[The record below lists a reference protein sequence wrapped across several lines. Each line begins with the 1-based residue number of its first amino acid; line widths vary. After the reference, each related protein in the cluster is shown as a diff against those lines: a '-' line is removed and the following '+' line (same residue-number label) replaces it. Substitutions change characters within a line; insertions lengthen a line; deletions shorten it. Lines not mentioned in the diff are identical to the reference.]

1 MRVSESTKAACKA
14 GPFTTGCVELSA
26 IKARYAELPG
36 AIAAGCERMVHP
48 SVLGQSD
55 RRRHSRFIGAM
66 LAAPFFS
73 AGAAV
78 TLVTSGMGAAVT
90 VAAIFAAFGL
100 CWFAALLVAASG
112 KMTLAGQL
120 ALVVGS
126 VALGALIAAAGGVAS
141 PVALLA
147 VALPF
152 EAWWIGQSRRAVIW
166 GATSAFVAVL
176 LQPLAGSV
184 LPLDQTE
191 IAAWHWLVP
200 LAWALTLIP
209 RIAPLRGA
217 ANAQLDPAGSHRLED
232 LIDAVV
238 LRIAAHGEV
247 LDVSA
252 KARTMLRLPPELLF
266 GTGLF
271 DRIHLSD
278 RVPYLS
284 ALADMRDGA
293 LSRRLDLRVRLPQS
307 SGVTADNYRPFS
319 LEMMRAP
326 GQETVF
332 TLLLRENDE
341 LAGLRQELA
350 AANEAAASAEVA
362 KGRFLAVVS
371 HELRTPLNAII
382 GFSDMLLHEMFGSFK
397 DPRQKEYVG
406 LVRDSGQHLL
416 AVVTSILDVSRI
428 ESGAYATEPE
438 PFRFREAVEMC
449 QSMMRLQ
456 AEAKAIDLQAQIA
469 PDAGEINADRR
480 AVQQILI
487 NLVSNAIKFT
497 PEGGNVV
504 IGAKRIGSRLH
515 FWVRDTGIGIAEE
528 DFVNLGKPFMQI
540 QNDYTR
546 RFEGTGLGLSLV
558 KGLVALHEGTM
569 SIESMP
575 GEGTTVT
582 ISLPV
587 SGPTSRSAEKTG
599 VVPMSAVK
607 AKADGGK
614 GESNGSLRKTA

>member
-1 MRVSESTKAACKA
+1 
-14 GPFTTGCVELSA
+14 
-26 IKARYAELPG
+26 
-36 AIAAGCERMVHP
+36 MVHP
-48 SVLGQSD
+48 SILGQND
-55 RRRHSRFIGAM
+55 RRCQRRFIGVM
-66 LAAPFFS
+66 LAAPFFA

-78 TLVTSGMGAAVT
+78 TLVTSGMGVAVT
-90 VAAIFAAFGL
+90 MAAIFATFGL

-112 KMTLAGQL
+112 KMAFAGQVALVMGSLALAGI
-120 ALVVGS
+120 
-126 VALGALIAAAGGVAS
+126 IAAAGGMAS
-141 PVALLA
+141 PVAMLV

-152 EAWWIGQSRRAVIW
+152 EAWWIGASRRAAFW
-166 GATSAFVAVL
+166 GALSACVAIL
-176 LQPLAGSV
+176 LQAFAGSV
-184 LPLDQTE
+184 FPFGPAE
-191 IAAWHWLVP
+191 IAAWHWLLP

-209 RIAPLRGA
+209 RVA
-217 ANAQLDPAGSHRLED
+217 ALGSPAGAQLDPATDDRLENI
-232 LIDAVV
+232 IDAVV
-238 LRIAAHGEV
+238 LRAGRHGEV
-247 LDVSA
+247 LDASA
-252 KARTMLRLPPELLF
+252 KARTILKLQPELLF

-278 RVPYLS
+278 RVAYLS

-293 LSRRLDLRVRLPQS
+293 PARRLDLRVRLPQN
-307 SGVTADNYRPFS
+307 GNGPTADNYRPFS
-319 LEMMRAP
+319 LELAR
-326 GQETVF
+326 GEEQQDVLTFV
-332 TLLLRENDE
+332 LRDNYE
-341 LAGLRQELA
+341 LAGLREELA
-350 AANEAAASAEVA
+350 AAKEAAASAEVA

-382 GFSDMLLHEMFGSFK
+382 GFSDMLLHEMFGTFK

-406 LVRDSGQHLL
+406 LVKESGQHLL

-428 ESGAYATEPE
+428 EAGAYATEPE
-438 PFRFREAVEMC
+438 PFRFVEAVEMC

-456 AEAKAIDLQAQIA
+456 ADAKSIDLQAQIA

-497 PEGGNVV
+497 PDGGDVV
-504 IGAKRIGSRLH
+504 VGAKRIGSRLH

-528 DFVNLGKPFMQI
+528 DFANLGKPFMQI

-587 SGPTSRSAEKTG
+587 NGPKGRSNDKPG
-599 VVPMSAVK
+599 VLPMPA
-607 AKADGGK
+607 AKAETK
-614 GESNGSLRKTA
+614 GDRHGSLRKTA

>member
-1 MRVSESTKAACKA
+1 M
-14 GPFTTGCVELSA
+14 
-26 IKARYAELPG
+26 
-36 AIAAGCERMVHP
+36 AAGCERMVHP
-48 SVLGQSD
+48 SILGQND
-55 RRRHSRFIGAM
+55 RRCQRRFIGVM
-66 LAAPFFS
+66 LAAPFFA

-90 VAAIFAAFGL
+90 MAAIFATFGL

-112 KMTLAGQL
+112 KMAFAGQVALVMGSLALAG
-120 ALVVGS
+120 V
-126 VALGALIAAAGGVAS
+126 IAAADGLAS
-141 PVALLA
+141 PVAMLV

-152 EAWWIGQSRRAVIW
+152 EAWWIGASRRAALW
-166 GATSAFVAVL
+166 GAIAAFVAIL
-176 LQPLAGSV
+176 LQAFAGSV
-184 LPLDQTE
+184 FPFSPAE
-191 IAAWHWLVP
+191 ITAWHWLLP
-200 LAWALTLIP
+200 LGWALTVVP
-209 RIAPLRGA
+209 RVARLGNPAG
-217 ANAQLDPAGSHRLED
+217 AQLDPATDDRLENI
-232 LIDAVV
+232 IDAVV
-238 LRIAAHGEV
+238 LRAGRHGEV
-247 LDVSA
+247 LDASA
-252 KARTMLRLPPELLF
+252 KARTILKLQPELLS
-266 GTGLF
+266 GSGLF

-278 RVPYLS
+278 RVAYLS

-293 LSRRLDLRVRLPQS
+293 SARRLDLRVRLPQN
-307 SGVTADNYRPFS
+307 GNGPTADNYRPFS
-319 LEMMRAP
+319 LELMRAE
-326 GQETVF
+326 QEDVF
-332 TLLLRENDE
+332 ALVLRENDE
-341 LAGLRQELA
+341 LAGLREELA
-350 AANEAAASAEVA
+350 AAKEAAASAEVA

-382 GFSDMLLHEMFGSFK
+382 GFSDMLLHEMFGTFK

-406 LVRDSGQHLL
+406 LVKESGQHLL

-428 ESGAYATEPE
+428 EAGAYATEPE
-438 PFRFREAVEMC
+438 PFRFVEAVEMC

-456 AEAKAIDLQAQIA
+456 AEAKNIDLQAQIA

-497 PEGGNVV
+497 PDGGDVV
-504 IGAKRIGSRLH
+504 VGAKRIGSRLH
-515 FWVRDTGIGIAEE
+515 FWGRDTGIGIAEE
-528 DFVNLGKPFMQI
+528 DFANLGKPFMQI

-587 SGPTSRSAEKTG
+587 NGPKGRSTDKPG
-599 VVPMSAVK
+599 VLPMPA
-607 AKADGGK
+607 AKAETK
-614 GESNGSLRKTA
+614 GDRHGSLRKTA

>member
-1 MRVSESTKAACKA
+1 
-14 GPFTTGCVELSA
+14 
-26 IKARYAELPG
+26 
-36 AIAAGCERMVHP
+36 MVHP
-48 SVLGQSD
+48 SILGKND
-55 RRRHSRFIGAM
+55 RRCQGRFIGVM
-66 LAAPFFS
+66 LAAPFFA

-78 TLVTSGMGAAVT
+78 TLVTSGMGVAVT
-90 VAAIFAAFGL
+90 MAAIFATFGL

-112 KMTLAGQL
+112 KMAFAGQVALVMGSLALAG
-120 ALVVGS
+120 V
-126 VALGALIAAAGGVAS
+126 IAAAGGMAS
-141 PVALLA
+141 PIAMLV

-152 EAWWIGQSRRAVIW
+152 EAWWIGASRRAALW
-166 GATSAFVAVL
+166 GAASAFVAIL
-176 LQPLAGSV
+176 LQAFVGSV
-184 LPLDQTE
+184 FPFGPAE
-191 IAAWHWLVP
+191 IAAWHWLLP
-200 LAWALTLIP
+200 LAWALTLVP
-209 RIAPLRGA
+209 RVA
-217 ANAQLDPAGSHRLED
+217 ALGSPAGAQLDPATDDRLENI
-232 LIDAVV
+232 IDAVV
-238 LRIAAHGEV
+238 LRAGRHGEV
-247 LDVSA
+247 LDASA
-252 KARTMLRLPPELLF
+252 KARTILKLQPELLF

-278 RVPYLS
+278 RVAYLS

-293 LSRRLDLRVRLPQS
+293 SARRLDLRVRLPQNGHS
-307 SGVTADNYRPFS
+307 PTADNYRPFS
-319 LEMMRAP
+319 LELMRA
-326 GQETVF
+326 EHEDVF
-332 TLLLRENDE
+332 TLVLRENDE
-341 LAGLRQELA
+341 LAGLREELA
-350 AANEAAASAEVA
+350 GAKEAAASAEVA

-382 GFSDMLLHEMFGSFK
+382 GFSDMLLHEMFGTFK

-406 LVRDSGQHLL
+406 LVKESGQHLL

-428 ESGAYATEPE
+428 EAGSYATEPE
-438 PFRFREAVEMC
+438 PFRFVEAVEMC

-456 AEAKAIDLQAQIA
+456 AEAKNIDLQAQIA

-497 PEGGNVV
+497 PDGGDVV
-504 IGAKRIGSRLH
+504 VGAKRIGSRLH

-528 DFVNLGKPFMQI
+528 DFANLGKPFMQI

-587 SGPTSRSAEKTG
+587 NGPKGRTTDKPG
-599 VVPMSAVK
+599 VLPMPA
-607 AKADGGK
+607 AKAETK
-614 GESNGSLRKTA
+614 GDRHGSLRKTA

>member
-1 MRVSESTKAACKA
+1 
-14 GPFTTGCVELSA
+14 
-26 IKARYAELPG
+26 
-36 AIAAGCERMVHP
+36 MVHP
-48 SVLGQSD
+48 SILGQND
-55 RRRHSRFIGAM
+55 RRCQRRFIGVM
-66 LAAPFFS
+66 LAAPFFA

-78 TLVTSGMGAAVT
+78 TLVTSGMGVAVT
-90 VAAIFAAFGL
+90 MAAIFATFGL

-112 KMTLAGQL
+112 KMAFAGQVALVMGSLALAG
-120 ALVVGS
+120 V
-126 VALGALIAAAGGVAS
+126 IAAAGGMAS
-141 PVALLA
+141 PVAMLV

-152 EAWWIGQSRRAVIW
+152 EAWWIGASRRAALW
-166 GATSAFVAVL
+166 GAVSACVAVL
-176 LQPLAGSV
+176 LQAFAGSV
-184 LPLDQTE
+184 FSFGPAE
-191 IAAWHWLVP
+191 IAAWHWLLP
-200 LAWALTLIP
+200 LAWALTLVP
-209 RIAPLRGA
+209 RLA
-217 ANAQLDPAGSHRLED
+217 ALGSPAGAQLDPATDDRLENI
-232 LIDAVV
+232 IDAVV
-238 LRIAAHGEV
+238 LRAGRHGEV
-247 LDVSA
+247 LDASA
-252 KARTMLRLPPELLF
+252 KARTILKLQPELLF

-278 RVPYLS
+278 RVAYLS

-293 LSRRLDLRVRLPQS
+293 PARRLDLRVRLPQN
-307 SGVTADNYRPFS
+307 GNGPTADNYRPFS
-319 LEMMRAP
+319 LELAR
-326 GQETVF
+326 GEEQQDVLTFV
-332 TLLLRENDE
+332 LRENDE
-341 LAGLRQELA
+341 LAGLREELA
-350 AANEAAASAEVA
+350 AAKEAAASAEVA

-382 GFSDMLLHEMFGSFK
+382 GFSDMLLHEMFGTFK

-406 LVRDSGQHLL
+406 LVKESGQHLL

-428 ESGAYATEPE
+428 EAGAYATEPE
-438 PFRFREAVEMC
+438 PFRFVEAVEMC

-456 AEAKAIDLQAQIA
+456 ADAKNIDLQAQIA

-497 PEGGNVV
+497 PDGGDVV
-504 IGAKRIGSRLH
+504 VGAKRIGSRLH

-528 DFVNLGKPFMQI
+528 DFANLGKPFMQI

-587 SGPTSRSAEKTG
+587 NGPNGHSNDKPG
-599 VVPMSAVK
+599 VLPMPA
-607 AKADGGK
+607 AKAETK
-614 GESNGSLRKTA
+614 GDRHGSLRKTA

>member
-1 MRVSESTKAACKA
+1 
-14 GPFTTGCVELSA
+14 
-26 IKARYAELPG
+26 
-36 AIAAGCERMVHP
+36 
-48 SVLGQSD
+48 
-55 RRRHSRFIGAM
+55 
-66 LAAPFFS
+66 
-73 AGAAV
+73 
-78 TLVTSGMGAAVT
+78 
-90 VAAIFAAFGL
+90 
-100 CWFAALLVAASG
+100 
-112 KMTLAGQL
+112 
-120 ALVVGS
+120 
-126 VALGALIAAAGGVAS
+126 
-141 PVALLA
+141 
-147 VALPF
+147 LPF
-152 EAWWIGQSRRAVIW
+152 GPA
-166 GATSAFVAVL
+166 
-176 LQPLAGSV
+176 
-184 LPLDQTE
+184 E

-200 LAWALTLIP
+200 IAWALTLVP
-209 RIAPLRGA
+209 RVASLVSPAGT
-217 ANAQLDPAGSHRLED
+217 QLDRAGDHRLED
-232 LIDAVV
+232 IIDAVI
-238 LRIAAHGEV
+238 LRIARHGEV
-247 LDVSA
+247 LDASA
-252 KARTMLRLPPELLF
+252 KARTLLKLPPELLF

-278 RVPYLS
+278 RVAYLS

-293 LSRRLDLRVRLPQS
+293 LSRRLDLRVRLPQD
-307 SGVTADNYRPFS
+307 GGGATADNYRPFS
-319 LEMMRAP
+319 LELIRAW
-326 GQETVF
+326 QQDEVF
-332 TLLLRENDE
+332 TLVLRENDE
-341 LAGLRQELA
+341 TAGLREDFA
-350 AANEAAASAEVA
+350 AAREAATSAEVA

-382 GFSDMLLHEMFGSFK
+382 GFSDMLLHEMFGTFK

-449 QSMMRLQ
+449 QSMMRLH
-456 AEAKAIDLQAQIA
+456 AEAKNIDLQAQIA

-497 PEGGNVV
+497 PDGGDVV

-528 DFVNLGKPFMQI
+528 DFANLGKPFMQI

-569 SIESMP
+569 SVESMP

-582 ISLPV
+582 ISFPV
-587 SGPTSRSAEKTG
+587 NGPTGRAADKTG
-599 VVPMSAVK
+599 VLPMPATK
-607 AKADGGK
+607 AKGDMARGD
-614 GESNGSLRKTA
+614 SNGSLRKTA

>member
-1 MRVSESTKAACKA
+1 
-14 GPFTTGCVELSA
+14 LSL
-26 IKARYAELPG
+26 IKARYLELPG
-36 AIAAGCERMVHP
+36 ALAAGCERMVHP
-48 SVLGQSD
+48 AIVGRDD
-55 RRRHSRFIGAM
+55 RLRQRRFIGIM
-66 LAAPFFS
+66 LAAPFFA

-90 VAAIFAAFGL
+90 VATIFAAFGL

-112 KMTLAGQL
+112 KMALAAQVALAAGGLALAG
-120 ALVVGS
+120 A
-126 VALGALIAAAGGVAS
+126 IAAAGGLAS

-147 VALPF
+147 LALPF
-152 EAWWIGQSRRAVIW
+152 EAWWITGSKRAALW
-166 GATSAFVAVL
+166 GGISALAAVL
-176 LQPLAGSV
+176 LQPFVGTV
-184 LPLDQTE
+184 VPLGAVQV
-191 IAAWHWLVP
+191 AVWHWLLP
-200 LAWALTLIP
+200 LAWGLTLIP
-209 RIAPLRGA
+209 RLA
-217 ANAQLDPAGSHRLED
+217 ALGDAARAQPALLPNDRLED
-232 LIDAVV
+232 MIDAVV
-238 LRIAAHGEV
+238 LHVARHGEV
-247 LDVSA
+247 LDASA
-252 KARTMLRLPPELLF
+252 KARTILKLPPELLF
-266 GTGLF
+266 GAGLF

-278 RVPYLS
+278 RVAYLS
-284 ALADMRDGA
+284 ALADLRDGA
-293 LSRRLDLRVRLPQS
+293 LARRLDLRVRLPQD
-307 SGVTADNYRPFS
+307 GNAPMADNYRPFQ
-319 LEMMRAP
+319 LELVRAEEH
-326 GQETVF
+326 QETF

-341 LAGLRQELA
+341 IAELRDELA

-382 GFSDMLLHEMFGSFK
+382 GFSDMLLHEMFGGFK

-428 ESGAYATEPE
+428 EAGAYATEPE
-438 PFRFREAVEMC
+438 PFRFIEAVEMC
-449 QSMMRLQ
+449 QSMMQLQ
-456 AEAKAIDLQAQIA
+456 ANAKNIDLQAQIA

-497 PEGGNVV
+497 PDGGDVV
-504 IGAKRIGSRLH
+504 VGAKRIGSRLH

-528 DFVNLGKPFMQI
+528 DFANLGKPFMQI

-558 KGLVALHEGTM
+558 KGLVALHDGTM

-587 SGPTSRSAEKTG
+587 NGPKKRTTDRNG
-599 VVPMSAVK
+599 VLPMPATRTK
-607 AKADGGK
+607 GDAKGDR
-614 GESNGSLRKTA
+614 NGSLRKTA

>member
-1 MRVSESTKAACKA
+1 
-14 GPFTTGCVELSA
+14 
-26 IKARYAELPG
+26 
-36 AIAAGCERMVHP
+36 MVHP
-48 SVLGQSD
+48 AIIGQGD
-55 RRRHSRFIGAM
+55 RLRQRRFIGIM
-66 LAAPFFS
+66 LAAPFFA

-90 VAAIFAAFGL
+90 VATIFAAFGL

-112 KMTLAGQL
+112 KMTLAAQVALAAGGL
-120 ALVVGS
+120 AL
-126 VALGALIAAAGGVAS
+126 AGAVAAAGGLAS

-147 VALPF
+147 LALPF
-152 EAWWIGQSRRAVIW
+152 EAWWIGGSKRAALW
-166 GATSAFVAVL
+166 GGLSALAAML
-176 LQPLAGSV
+176 LQPFVASV
-184 LPLDQTE
+184 VPLGGAQV
-191 IAAWHWLVP
+191 AAWHWLLP
-200 LAWALTLIP
+200 LAWGLTLVP
-209 RIAPLRGA
+209 RLA
-217 ANAQLDPAGSHRLED
+217 ALGDAARAQPALLPNDRLED
-232 LIDAVV
+232 MIDAVV
-238 LRIAAHGEV
+238 LHVARHGEV
-247 LDVSA
+247 LDASA
-252 KARTMLRLPPELLF
+252 KARTILKLPPELLF
-266 GTGLF
+266 GAGLF

-278 RVPYLS
+278 RVAYLS

-293 LSRRLDLRVRLPQS
+293 LARRLDLRVRLPQDGS
-307 SGVTADNYRPFS
+307 ASTADNYRPFQ
-319 LEMMRAP
+319 LELMRAEEQ
-326 GQETVF
+326 QETF

-341 LAGLRQELA
+341 TAELRDELA

-382 GFSDMLLHEMFGSFK
+382 GFSDMLLHEMFGGFK
-397 DPRQKEYVG
+397 DPRQKEYVS
-406 LVRDSGQHLL
+406 LVKESGQHLL

-428 ESGAYATEPE
+428 EAGAYATEPE
-438 PFRFREAVEMC
+438 PFRFIEAVEMC
-449 QSMMRLQ
+449 QSMMQLQ
-456 AEAKAIDLQAQIA
+456 ANAKNIGLQAQIA

-487 NLVSNAIKFT
+487 NLVSNAVKFT
-497 PEGGNVV
+497 PDGGNVV
-504 IGAKRIGSRLH
+504 VGAKRIGSRLH

-558 KGLVALHEGTM
+558 KGLVALHDGTM

-587 SGPTSRSAEKTG
+587 NGPKRSATDRNG
-599 VVPMSAVK
+599 VLPMPATRTK
-607 AKADGGK
+607 GDAKGDR
-614 GESNGSLRKTA
+614 NGSLRKTA

>member
-1 MRVSESTKAACKA
+1 
-14 GPFTTGCVELSA
+14 
-26 IKARYAELPG
+26 
-36 AIAAGCERMVHP
+36 MVHP
-48 SVLGQSD
+48 AIIGQGD
-55 RRRHSRFIGAM
+55 RLRQRRFIGIM
-66 LAAPFFS
+66 LAAPFFA

-90 VAAIFAAFGL
+90 VATIFAAFGL

-112 KMTLAGQL
+112 KMTLAAQVALAAGGL
-120 ALVVGS
+120 AL
-126 VALGALIAAAGGVAS
+126 AGAVAAAGGLAS

-147 VALPF
+147 LALPF
-152 EAWWIGQSRRAVIW
+152 EAWWIGGSKRAALW
-166 GATSAFVAVL
+166 GGLSTLAAML
-176 LQPLAGSV
+176 LQPFVGSV
-184 LPLDQTE
+184 VPLGGAQV
-191 IAAWHWLVP
+191 AAWHWLLP
-200 LAWALTLIP
+200 LAWGLTLVP
-209 RIAPLRGA
+209 RLA
-217 ANAQLDPAGSHRLED
+217 ALGDAARAQPALLPNDRLED
-232 LIDAVV
+232 MIDAVV
-238 LRIAAHGEV
+238 LHVARHGEV
-247 LDVSA
+247 LDASA
-252 KARTMLRLPPELLF
+252 KARTILKLPPELLF
-266 GTGLF
+266 GAGLF

-278 RVPYLS
+278 RVAYLS

-293 LSRRLDLRVRLPQS
+293 LARRLDLRVRLPQDGS
-307 SGVTADNYRPFS
+307 ASTADNYRPFQ
-319 LEMMRAP
+319 LELMRAEEQ
-326 GQETVF
+326 QETF

-341 LAGLRQELA
+341 TAELRDELA

-382 GFSDMLLHEMFGSFK
+382 GFSDMLLHEMFGGFK
-397 DPRQKEYVG
+397 DPRQKEYVS
-406 LVRDSGQHLL
+406 LVKESGQHLL

-428 ESGAYATEPE
+428 EAGAYATEPE
-438 PFRFREAVEMC
+438 PFRFIEAVEMC
-449 QSMMRLQ
+449 QSMMQLQ
-456 AEAKAIDLQAQIA
+456 ANAKNIGLQAQIA

-487 NLVSNAIKFT
+487 NLVSNAVKFT
-497 PEGGNVV
+497 PDGGNVV
-504 IGAKRIGSRLH
+504 VGGKRIGSRLH

-558 KGLVALHEGTM
+558 KGLVALHDGTM

-587 SGPTSRSAEKTG
+587 NGPKRSATDRNG
-599 VVPMSAVK
+599 VLPMPATRTK
-607 AKADGGK
+607 GDAKGDR
-614 GESNGSLRKTA
+614 NGSLRKTA

>member
-1 MRVSESTKAACKA
+1 MPIE
-14 GPFTTGCVELSA
+14 
-26 IKARYAELPG
+26 ARYAELPG
-36 AIAAGCERMVHP
+36 AMAAGCERMVHP
-48 SVLGQSD
+48 SVHERSD
-55 RRRHSRFIGAM
+55 RERQRRFIGVM
-66 LAAPFFS
+66 LAAPFFA

-90 VAAIFAAFGL
+90 MAAIFAAFGL
-100 CWFAALLVAASG
+100 CWFVALLVAATG
-112 KMTLAGQL
+112 KMAVAGPIALTMAAL
-120 ALVVGS
+120 ALG
-126 VALGALIAAAGGVAS
+126 GLIGAAGGLSS
-141 PVALLA
+141 PVAMLA
-147 VALPF
+147 LALPF
-152 EAWWIGQSRRAVIW
+152 EAWWIGASRRAALW
-166 GATSAFVAVL
+166 GAASAIIAIA
-176 LQPLAGSV
+176 LQPLSAAF
-184 LPLDQTE
+184 LPFADAH

-209 RIAPLRGA
+209 RISAFRGTVGA
-217 ANAQLDPAGSHRLED
+217 ADTVDAGERLED
-232 LIDAVV
+232 IIDAVI
-238 LRIAAHGEV
+238 LRVARHGEV
-247 LDVSA
+247 MDASA
-252 KARTMLRLPPELLF
+252 KARTLLKLPPELLS

-271 DRIHLSD
+271 DRVHLSD
-278 RVPYLS
+278 RVSYLS

-293 LSRRLDLRVRLPQS
+293 LSRHLELRIRLPQS
-307 SGVTADNYRPFS
+307 GAQNGHGLVADNYQPFA
-319 LEMMRAP
+319 LELMR
-326 GQETVF
+326 GEDQSDVF
-332 TLLLRENDE
+332 TLVLRQNDETARLREE
-341 LAGLRQELA
+341 LAQANETA
-350 AANEAAASAEVA
+350 AAAEVA

-382 GFSDMLLHEMFGSFK
+382 GFSDMLLHEMFGAFK

-438 PFRFREAVEMC
+438 PFRFIEAVDMC

-456 AEAKAIDLQAQIA
+456 AQAKDIDLQTQIA
-469 PDAGEINADRR
+469 PDAGDINADRR
-480 AVQQILI
+480 AVQQMLI

-497 PEGGNVV
+497 PDGGDVV
-504 IGAKRIGSRLH
+504 VGAKRIGSRLH

-528 DFVNLGKPFMQI
+528 DFANLGKPFMQI

-587 SGPTSRSAEKTG
+587 SGPKGRPANPTG
-599 VVPMSAVK
+599 VLTMPVTR
-607 AKADGGK
+607 AKGDR
-614 GESNGSLRKTA
+614 NGSLRKTA

>member
-1 MRVSESTKAACKA
+1 M
-14 GPFTTGCVELSA
+14 
-26 IKARYAELPG
+26 
-36 AIAAGCERMVHP
+36 AAGCERMVHP
-48 SVLGQSD
+48 SILGQND
-55 RRRHSRFIGAM
+55 RRCQRRFIGVM
-66 LAAPFFS
+66 LAAPFFA

-78 TLVTSGMGAAVT
+78 TLVTSGMGVAVT
-90 VAAIFAAFGL
+90 MAAIFATFGL

-112 KMTLAGQL
+112 KMAFAGQVALVMGSLALAGI
-120 ALVVGS
+120 
-126 VALGALIAAAGGVAS
+126 IAAAGGMAS
-141 PVALLA
+141 PVAMLV

-152 EAWWIGQSRRAVIW
+152 EAWWIGASRRAAFW
-166 GATSAFVAVL
+166 GALSACVAIL
-176 LQPLAGSV
+176 LEAFAGSV
-184 LPLDQTE
+184 FPFGLAE
-191 IAAWHWLVP
+191 IAAWHWLLP

-209 RIAPLRGA
+209 RVA
-217 ANAQLDPAGSHRLED
+217 ALGSPAGAQLDPATDDRLENI
-232 LIDAVV
+232 IDAVV
-238 LRIAAHGEV
+238 LRAGRHGEV
-247 LDVSA
+247 LDASA
-252 KARTMLRLPPELLF
+252 KARTILKLQPELLF

-278 RVPYLS
+278 RVAYLS

-293 LSRRLDLRVRLPQS
+293 PARRLDLRVRLPQN
-307 SGVTADNYRPFS
+307 GNGPTADNYRPFS
-319 LEMMRAP
+319 LELAR
-326 GQETVF
+326 GEEQQDVLTFV
-332 TLLLRENDE
+332 LRDNYE
-341 LAGLRQELA
+341 LAGLREELA
-350 AANEAAASAEVA
+350 AAKEAAASAEVA

-382 GFSDMLLHEMFGSFK
+382 GFSDMLLHEMFGTFK

-406 LVRDSGQHLL
+406 LVKESGQHLL

-428 ESGAYATEPE
+428 EAGAYATEPE
-438 PFRFREAVEMC
+438 PFRFVEAVEMC

-456 AEAKAIDLQAQIA
+456 AEAKNIDLQAQIA

-497 PEGGNVV
+497 PDGGDVV
-504 IGAKRIGSRLH
+504 VGAKRIGSRLH

-528 DFVNLGKPFMQI
+528 DFANLGKPFMQI

-587 SGPTSRSAEKTG
+587 NGPNGRSNDKPG
-599 VVPMSAVK
+599 VLPMPA
-607 AKADGGK
+607 AKAETK
-614 GESNGSLRKTA
+614 GDRHGSLRKTA

>member
-1 MRVSESTKAACKA
+1 
-14 GPFTTGCVELSA
+14 
-26 IKARYAELPG
+26 
-36 AIAAGCERMVHP
+36 MVHP
-48 SVLGQSD
+48 SVLGQDD
-55 RRRHSRFIGAM
+55 RRRESRFIGVM

-166 GATSAFVAVL
+166 GAISALVAVL

-184 LPLDQTE
+184 LPLGQTE

-209 RIAPLRGA
+209 RVASLRA
-217 ANAQLDPAGSHRLED
+217 TASAQLDPARSDRLED

-247 LDVSA
+247 LDASA

-284 ALADMRDGA
+284 ALADMREGA

-307 SGVTADNYRPFS
+307 SGVTADNYQPFS
-319 LEMMRAP
+319 LEMMCAP

-528 DFVNLGKPFMQI
+528 DFANLGKPFMQI

-587 SGPTSRSAEKTG
+587 SGPTRRSAEKTG

>member
-1 MRVSESTKAACKA
+1 M
-14 GPFTTGCVELSA
+14 
-26 IKARYAELPG
+26 
-36 AIAAGCERMVHP
+36 AAGCERMVHP
-48 SVLGQSD
+48 SILGQND
-55 RRRHSRFIGAM
+55 RRCQRRFIGVM
-66 LAAPFFS
+66 LAAPFFA

-78 TLVTSGMGAAVT
+78 TLVTSGMGVAVT
-90 VAAIFAAFGL
+90 MAAIFATFGL

-112 KMTLAGQL
+112 KMAFAGQVALVMGSLALAGI
-120 ALVVGS
+120 
-126 VALGALIAAAGGVAS
+126 IAAAGGMAS
-141 PVALLA
+141 PVAMLV

-152 EAWWIGQSRRAVIW
+152 EAWWIGASRRAALW
-166 GATSAFVAVL
+166 GALSACVAIL
-176 LQPLAGSV
+176 LQAFAGSV
-184 LPLDQTE
+184 FPFGPAE
-191 IAAWHWLVP
+191 IAAWHWLLP

-209 RIAPLRGA
+209 RVA
-217 ANAQLDPAGSHRLED
+217 ALGSPAGAQLDPATDDRLENI
-232 LIDAVV
+232 IDAVV
-238 LRIAAHGEV
+238 LRAGRHGEV
-247 LDVSA
+247 LDASA
-252 KARTMLRLPPELLF
+252 KARTILKLQPELLF

-278 RVPYLS
+278 RVAYLS

-293 LSRRLDLRVRLPQS
+293 PARRLDLRVRLPQN
-307 SGVTADNYRPFS
+307 GNGPTADNYRPFS
-319 LEMMRAP
+319 LELAR
-326 GQETVF
+326 GEEQQDVLTFV
-332 TLLLRENDE
+332 LRDNYER
-341 LAGLRQELA
+341 AGLREELA
-350 AANEAAASAEVA
+350 AAKEAAASAEVA

-382 GFSDMLLHEMFGSFK
+382 GFSDMLLHEMFGTFK

-406 LVRDSGQHLL
+406 LVKESGQHLL

-428 ESGAYATEPE
+428 EAGAYATEPE
-438 PFRFREAVEMC
+438 PFRFVEAVEMC

-456 AEAKAIDLQAQIA
+456 AEAKNIDLQAQIA

-497 PEGGNVV
+497 PDGGDVV
-504 IGAKRIGSRLH
+504 VGAKRIGSRLH

-528 DFVNLGKPFMQI
+528 DFANLGKPFMQI

-587 SGPTSRSAEKTG
+587 NGPNGRSNDKPG
-599 VVPMSAVK
+599 VLPMPA
-607 AKADGGK
+607 AKAETK
-614 GESNGSLRKTA
+614 GDRHGSLRKTA

>member
-1 MRVSESTKAACKA
+1 
-14 GPFTTGCVELSA
+14 
-26 IKARYAELPG
+26 
-36 AIAAGCERMVHP
+36 MVHP
-48 SVLGQSD
+48 SILGQND
-55 RRRHSRFIGAM
+55 RRCQRRFIGVM
-66 LAAPFFS
+66 LAAPFFA

-78 TLVTSGMGAAVT
+78 TLVTSGMGVAVT
-90 VAAIFAAFGL
+90 MAAIFATFGL

-112 KMTLAGQL
+112 KMAFAGQVALVMGSLALAG
-120 ALVVGS
+120 V
-126 VALGALIAAAGGVAS
+126 IAAAGGMAS
-141 PVALLA
+141 PVAMLV

-152 EAWWIGQSRRAVIW
+152 ESGWIGASRRAALW
-166 GATSAFVAVL
+166 GALSACVAIL
-176 LQPLAGSV
+176 LQAFAGSV
-184 LPLDQTE
+184 FPFGPAE
-191 IAAWHWLVP
+191 IAAWHWLLP
-200 LAWALTLIP
+200 LAWALTLVP
-209 RIAPLRGA
+209 RVA
-217 ANAQLDPAGSHRLED
+217 ALGSPAGAQLDPATDDRLENI
-232 LIDAVV
+232 IDAVV
-238 LRIAAHGEV
+238 LRAGRHGEV
-247 LDVSA
+247 LDASA
-252 KARTMLRLPPELLF
+252 KARTILKLQPELLF

-278 RVPYLS
+278 RVAYLS

-293 LSRRLDLRVRLPQS
+293 PARRLDLRVRLPQN
-307 SGVTADNYRPFS
+307 GDGPTADNYRPFS
-319 LEMMRAP
+319 LELAR
-326 GQETVF
+326 GEEQQDVLTFV
-332 TLLLRENDE
+332 LRENDE
-341 LAGLRQELA
+341 LAGLREELA
-350 AANEAAASAEVA
+350 AAKEAAASAEVA

-382 GFSDMLLHEMFGSFK
+382 GFSDMLLHEMFGTFK

-406 LVRDSGQHLL
+406 LVKESGQHLL

-428 ESGAYATEPE
+428 EAGAYATEPE
-438 PFRFREAVEMC
+438 PFRFVEAVEMC

-456 AEAKAIDLQAQIA
+456 AEAKNIDLQAQIA

-497 PEGGNVV
+497 PDGGDVV
-504 IGAKRIGSRLH
+504 VGAKRIGSRLH

-528 DFVNLGKPFMQI
+528 DFANLGKPFMQI

-587 SGPTSRSAEKTG
+587 NGPNGRSNDKPG
-599 VVPMSAVK
+599 VLPMPA
-607 AKADGGK
+607 AKAETK
-614 GESNGSLRKTA
+614 GDRHGSLRKRA

>member
-1 MRVSESTKAACKA
+1 
-14 GPFTTGCVELSA
+14 
-26 IKARYAELPG
+26 
-36 AIAAGCERMVHP
+36 MVHP
-48 SVLGQSD
+48 SVLGRSD
-55 RRRHSRFIGAM
+55 RERQRRFIGVM
-66 LAAPFFS
+66 LAAPFFA

-90 VAAIFAAFGL
+90 MAAIFAAFGL
-100 CWFAALLVAASG
+100 CWF
-112 KMTLAGQL
+112 
-120 ALVVGS
+120 
-126 VALGALIAAAGGVAS
+126 
-141 PVALLA
+141 VALLA
-147 VALPF
+147 AATGKMAAAGPIALAMAAIALGGLIGAAGGLSSPVAMLALALPF
-152 EAWWIGQSRRAVIW
+152 EAWWIGASRRAALW
-166 GATSAFVAVL
+166 GGASAAIAIAIQSLSAAF
-176 LQPLAGSV
+176 
-184 LPLDQTE
+184 LPFADAH

-209 RIAPLRGA
+209 RISAFRGTTGA
-217 ANAQLDPAGSHRLED
+217 ADTVDAGDRLED
-232 LIDAVV
+232 IIDAVV
-238 LRIAAHGEV
+238 LRIARHGEV
-247 LDVSA
+247 VDASA
-252 KARTMLRLPPELLF
+252 KARTLLKLPPELLS

-271 DRIHLSD
+271 DRVHLSD
-278 RVPYLS
+278 RVAYLS

-293 LSRRLDLRVRLPQS
+293 LSRRLELRIRLPQS
-307 SGVTADNYRPFS
+307 GNGTQNGNGFVADNYQPFA
-319 LEMMRAP
+319 LELVR
-326 GQETVF
+326 GEEQSDVF
-332 TLLLRENDE
+332 TLVLRENDE
-341 LAGLRQELA
+341 TARLREELA
-350 AANEAAASAEVA
+350 QANETAAAAEVA

-382 GFSDMLLHEMFGSFK
+382 GFSDMLLHEMFGAFK

-428 ESGAYATEPE
+428 ESGVYATEPE
-438 PFRFREAVEMC
+438 PFRFVEAVDMC

-456 AEAKAIDLQAQIA
+456 AQAKNIDLRTQIA
-469 PDAGEINADRR
+469 PDAGDINADRR
-480 AVQQILI
+480 AVQQMLI

-497 PEGGNVV
+497 PDGGDVV
-504 IGAKRIGSRLH
+504 VGAKRIGSRLH

-528 DFVNLGKPFMQI
+528 DFANLGKPFMQI

-587 SGPTSRSAEKTG
+587 SGPKGRPANQTG
-599 VVPMSAVK
+599 VLTMPVTR
-607 AKADGGK
+607 AKGDG
-614 GESNGSLRKTA
+614 NGSLRKTA

>member
-1 MRVSESTKAACKA
+1 
-14 GPFTTGCVELSA
+14 
-26 IKARYAELPG
+26 
-36 AIAAGCERMVHP
+36 MVHP
-48 SVLGQSD
+48 SILGQND
-55 RRRHSRFIGAM
+55 RRCQRRFIGVM
-66 LAAPFFS
+66 LAAPFFA

-78 TLVTSGMGAAVT
+78 TLVTSGMGVAVT
-90 VAAIFAAFGL
+90 MAAIFATFGL

-112 KMTLAGQL
+112 KMAFAGQVALVMGSLALAG
-120 ALVVGS
+120 V
-126 VALGALIAAAGGVAS
+126 IAAAGGMAS
-141 PVALLA
+141 PVAMLV

-152 EAWWIGQSRRAVIW
+152 ESWWIGASRRAALW
-166 GATSAFVAVL
+166 GALSACVAIL
-176 LQPLAGSV
+176 LQAFAGSV
-184 LPLDQTE
+184 FPFGPAE
-191 IAAWHWLVP
+191 IAAWHWLLP
-200 LAWALTLIP
+200 LAWALTLVP
-209 RIAPLRGA
+209 RVA
-217 ANAQLDPAGSHRLED
+217 ALGSPAGAQLDPATDDRLENI
-232 LIDAVV
+232 IDAVV
-238 LRIAAHGEV
+238 LRAGRHGEV
-247 LDVSA
+247 LDASA
-252 KARTMLRLPPELLF
+252 KARTILKLQPELLF

-278 RVPYLS
+278 RVAYLS

-293 LSRRLDLRVRLPQS
+293 PARRLDLRVRLPQN
-307 SGVTADNYRPFS
+307 GDGPTADNYRPFS
-319 LEMMRAP
+319 LELAR
-326 GQETVF
+326 GEEQQDVLTFV
-332 TLLLRENDE
+332 LRENDE
-341 LAGLRQELA
+341 LAGLREELA
-350 AANEAAASAEVA
+350 AAKEAAASAEVA

-382 GFSDMLLHEMFGSFK
+382 GFSDMLLHEMFGTFK

-406 LVRDSGQHLL
+406 LVKESGQHLL

-428 ESGAYATEPE
+428 EAGAYATEPE
-438 PFRFREAVEMC
+438 PFRFVEAVEMC

-456 AEAKAIDLQAQIA
+456 AEAKNIDLQAQIA

-497 PEGGNVV
+497 PDGGDVV
-504 IGAKRIGSRLH
+504 VGAKRIGSRLH

-528 DFVNLGKPFMQI
+528 DFANLGKPFMQI

-587 SGPTSRSAEKTG
+587 NGPNGRSNDKPG
-599 VVPMSAVK
+599 VLPMPA
-607 AKADGGK
+607 AKAETK
-614 GESNGSLRKTA
+614 GDRHGSLRKRA

>member
-1 MRVSESTKAACKA
+1 M
-14 GPFTTGCVELSA
+14 P

-48 SVLGQSD
+48 SILGQSG
-55 RRRHSRFIGAM
+55 RERQRRFIGVM
-66 LAAPFFS
+66 LAAPFFA

-90 VAAIFAAFGL
+90 MAAIFAAFGL
-100 CWFAALLVAASG
+100 CWFIALLVAATG
-112 KMTLAGQL
+112 RMATAAPIALAM
-120 ALVVGS
+120 AA
-126 VALGALIAAAGGVAS
+126 VALGGLIAAAGGLSS
-141 PVALLA
+141 PVAMLA

-152 EAWWIGQSRRAVIW
+152 EAWWIGASRRAALW
-166 GATSAFVAVL
+166 GAVSAIAAIA
-176 LQPLAGSV
+176 LQPLAAAF
-184 LPLDQTE
+184 LPFAGAQ

-209 RIAPLRGA
+209 RLSAFRDSAGVA
-217 ANAQLDPAGSHRLED
+217 DTLDSGDRLED
-232 LIDAVV
+232 IIDAVV
-238 LRIAAHGEV
+238 LRVARHGEV
-247 LDVSA
+247 LDASA
-252 KARTMLRLPPELLF
+252 KARTLLKLPPELLS

-271 DRIHLSD
+271 DRVHLSD
-278 RVPYLS
+278 RVSYLS

-293 LSRRLDLRVRLPQS
+293 ASRRLELRIRLPQNGNDQ
-307 SGVTADNYRPFS
+307 SGNRQNDSRLMADNYRPFL
-319 LEMMRAP
+319 LELLRAEEQ
-326 GQETVF
+326 GDVF
-332 TLLLRENDE
+332 TLILRENDE
-341 LAGLRQELA
+341 TARLREDLAQASETA
-350 AANEAAASAEVA
+350 AAAEVA

-382 GFSDMLLHEMFGSFK
+382 GFSDMLLHEMFGAFK

-428 ESGAYATEPE
+428 ESGAYAAEPE
-438 PFRFREAVEMC
+438 PFRFMEAVDMC
-449 QSMMRLQ
+449 QSMMSLQ
-456 AEAKAIDLQAQIA
+456 AQAKNIDLQTQIA
-469 PDAGEINADRR
+469 PDAGDINADRR

-497 PEGGNVV
+497 PDGGDVV
-504 IGAKRIGSRLH
+504 VGAKRIGSRLH

-528 DFVNLGKPFMQI
+528 DFANLGKPFMQI

-587 SGPTSRSAEKTG
+587 NGPKGRPANQAG
-599 VVPMSAVK
+599 VLTMPVTR
-607 AKADGGK
+607 AKGDR
-614 GESNGSLRKTA
+614 NGSLRKTA

>member
-1 MRVSESTKAACKA
+1 
-14 GPFTTGCVELSA
+14 
-26 IKARYAELPG
+26 
-36 AIAAGCERMVHP
+36 MVHP
-48 SVLGQSD
+48 AIIGQGD
-55 RRRHSRFIGAM
+55 RLRQRRFIGIM
-66 LAAPFFS
+66 LAAPFFA

-90 VAAIFAAFGL
+90 VATIFAAFGL

-112 KMTLAGQL
+112 KMTLAAQVALAAGGL
-120 ALVVGS
+120 AL
-126 VALGALIAAAGGVAS
+126 AGAVAAAGGLAS

-147 VALPF
+147 LALPF
-152 EAWWIGQSRRAVIW
+152 EAWWIGGSKRAALW
-166 GATSAFVAVL
+166 GGLSTLAAML
-176 LQPLAGSV
+176 LQPFVGSV
-184 LPLDQTE
+184 VPLGGAQV
-191 IAAWHWLVP
+191 AAWHWLLP
-200 LAWALTLIP
+200 LAWGLTLVP
-209 RIAPLRGA
+209 RLA
-217 ANAQLDPAGSHRLED
+217 ALGDAARAQPARLPNDRLED
-232 LIDAVV
+232 MIDAVV
-238 LRIAAHGEV
+238 LHVARHGEV
-247 LDVSA
+247 LDASA
-252 KARTMLRLPPELLF
+252 KARTILKLPPELLF
-266 GTGLF
+266 GAGLF

-278 RVPYLS
+278 RVAYLS

-293 LSRRLDLRVRLPQS
+293 LARRLDLRVRLPQDGS
-307 SGVTADNYRPFS
+307 ASTADNYRPFQ
-319 LEMMRAP
+319 LELMRAEEQ
-326 GQETVF
+326 QETF

-341 LAGLRQELA
+341 TAELRDELA

-382 GFSDMLLHEMFGSFK
+382 GFSDMLLHEMFGGFK

-406 LVRDSGQHLL
+406 LVKESGQHLL

-428 ESGAYATEPE
+428 EAGAYATEPE
-438 PFRFREAVEMC
+438 PFRFIEAVEMC
-449 QSMMRLQ
+449 QSMMQLQ
-456 AEAKAIDLQAQIA
+456 ANAKNIDLQAQIA

-487 NLVSNAIKFT
+487 NLVSNAVKFT
-497 PEGGNVV
+497 PDGGNVV
-504 IGAKRIGSRLH
+504 VGAKRIGSRLH

-558 KGLVALHEGTM
+558 KGLVALHDGTM

-587 SGPTSRSAEKTG
+587 NGPKRSATERNG
-599 VVPMSAVK
+599 VLPMPATRTK
-607 AKADGGK
+607 GDAKGDR
-614 GESNGSLRKTA
+614 NGSLRKTA

>member
-1 MRVSESTKAACKA
+1 
-14 GPFTTGCVELSA
+14 
-26 IKARYAELPG
+26 
-36 AIAAGCERMVHP
+36 MVHP
-48 SVLGQSD
+48 AIIGQGD
-55 RRRHSRFIGAM
+55 RLRQRRFIGIM
-66 LAAPFFS
+66 LAAPFFA

-90 VAAIFAAFGL
+90 VATIFAAFGL

-112 KMTLAGQL
+112 KMTLAAQVALAAGGL
-120 ALVVGS
+120 AL
-126 VALGALIAAAGGVAS
+126 AGAVAAAGGLAS

-147 VALPF
+147 LALPF
-152 EAWWIGQSRRAVIW
+152 EAWWIGGSKRAALW
-166 GATSAFVAVL
+166 GGLSALAAML
-176 LQPLAGSV
+176 LQPFVASV
-184 LPLDQTE
+184 VPLGGAQV
-191 IAAWHWLVP
+191 AAWHWLLP
-200 LAWALTLIP
+200 LAWGLTLVP
-209 RIAPLRGA
+209 RLA
-217 ANAQLDPAGSHRLED
+217 ALGDAARAQPALLPNDRLED
-232 LIDAVV
+232 MIDAVV
-238 LRIAAHGEV
+238 LHVARHGEV
-247 LDVSA
+247 LDASA
-252 KARTMLRLPPELLF
+252 KARTILKLPPELLF
-266 GTGLF
+266 GAGMF

-278 RVPYLS
+278 RVAYLS

-293 LSRRLDLRVRLPQS
+293 LARRLDLRVRLPQDGS
-307 SGVTADNYRPFS
+307 ASTADNYRPFQ
-319 LEMMRAP
+319 LELMRAEEQ
-326 GQETVF
+326 QETF

-341 LAGLRQELA
+341 TAELRDELA

-382 GFSDMLLHEMFGSFK
+382 GFSDMLLHEMFGGFK
-397 DPRQKEYVG
+397 DPRQKEYVS
-406 LVRDSGQHLL
+406 LVKESGQHLL

-428 ESGAYATEPE
+428 EAGAYATEPE
-438 PFRFREAVEMC
+438 PFRFIEAVEMC
-449 QSMMRLQ
+449 QSMMQLQ
-456 AEAKAIDLQAQIA
+456 ANAKNIGLQAQIA

-487 NLVSNAIKFT
+487 NLVSNAVKFT
-497 PEGGNVV
+497 PDGGNVV
-504 IGAKRIGSRLH
+504 VGAKRIGSRLH

-558 KGLVALHEGTM
+558 KGLVALHDGTM

-587 SGPTSRSAEKTG
+587 NGPKRSATDRNG
-599 VVPMSAVK
+599 VLPMPATRTK
-607 AKADGGK
+607 GDAKGDR
-614 GESNGSLRKTA
+614 NGSLRKTA

>member
-1 MRVSESTKAACKA
+1 
-14 GPFTTGCVELSA
+14 
-26 IKARYAELPG
+26 
-36 AIAAGCERMVHP
+36 MVHP
-48 SVLGQSD
+48 SILGQKD
-55 RRRHSRFIGAM
+55 RRCQRRFIGVM
-66 LAAPFFS
+66 LAAPFFA

-78 TLVTSGMGAAVT
+78 TLVTSGMGVAVT
-90 VAAIFAAFGL
+90 MAAIFATFGL

-112 KMTLAGQL
+112 KMAFAGQVALVMGSLALAG
-120 ALVVGS
+120 V
-126 VALGALIAAAGGVAS
+126 IAAAGGMAS
-141 PVALLA
+141 PVAMLV

-152 EAWWIGQSRRAVIW
+152 EAWWISASRRAALW
-166 GATSAFVAVL
+166 GAASAFVAIL
-176 LQPLAGSV
+176 LQAFAGSV
-184 LPLDQTE
+184 FPFGPAE
-191 IAAWHWLVP
+191 IAAWHWLLP
-200 LAWALTLIP
+200 LAWALTLVP
-209 RIAPLRGA
+209 RVARLGNPAG
-217 ANAQLDPAGSHRLED
+217 AQLDTATDDRLENI
-232 LIDAVV
+232 IDAVV
-238 LRIAAHGEV
+238 LRAGRHGEV
-247 LDVSA
+247 LDASA
-252 KARTMLRLPPELLF
+252 KARTILKLQPELLF

-278 RVPYLS
+278 RVAYLS

-293 LSRRLDLRVRLPQS
+293 SARRLDLRVRLPQN
-307 SGVTADNYRPFS
+307 GNGPTADNYRPFF
-319 LEMMRAP
+319 LELARAKE
-326 GQETVF
+326 QEDVF
-332 TLLLRENDE
+332 TLILRENDE
-341 LAGLRQELA
+341 LTGLREELA
-350 AANEAAASAEVA
+350 AAKEAAASAEVA

-382 GFSDMLLHEMFGSFK
+382 GFSDMLLHEMFGTFK

-406 LVRDSGQHLL
+406 LVKESGQHLL

-428 ESGAYATEPE
+428 EAGAYATEPE
-438 PFRFREAVEMC
+438 PFRFVEAVEMC

-456 AEAKAIDLQAQIA
+456 AVAKNIDLQAQIA

-497 PEGGNVV
+497 PDGGDVV
-504 IGAKRIGSRLH
+504 VGAKRIGSRLH

-528 DFVNLGKPFMQI
+528 DFANLGKPFMQI

-587 SGPTSRSAEKTG
+587 NGPKGRSTDKPG
-599 VVPMSAVK
+599 VLPMPA
-607 AKADGGK
+607 AKAETK
-614 GESNGSLRKTA
+614 GDRHGSLRKTA

>member
-1 MRVSESTKAACKA
+1 
-14 GPFTTGCVELSA
+14 
-26 IKARYAELPG
+26 
-36 AIAAGCERMVHP
+36 MVHP
-48 SVLGQSD
+48 SILGQND
-55 RRRHSRFIGAM
+55 RRCQRRFIGVM
-66 LAAPFFS
+66 LAAPFFA

-78 TLVTSGMGAAVT
+78 TLVTSGMGVAVT
-90 VAAIFAAFGL
+90 MAAIFATFGL

-112 KMTLAGQL
+112 KMAFAGQVALMMGSLALAGI
-120 ALVVGS
+120 
-126 VALGALIAAAGGVAS
+126 IAAAGGMAS
-141 PVALLA
+141 PVAMLV

-152 EAWWIGQSRRAVIW
+152 EAWWIGASRRAALW
-166 GATSAFVAVL
+166 GAVSACVAVL
-176 LQPLAGSV
+176 LQAFAGSIFPFGPAV
-184 LPLDQTE
+184 T
-191 IAAWHWLVP
+191 AAWHWLLP
-200 LAWALTLIP
+200 LAWALTLVP
-209 RIAPLRGA
+209 RVAAPGSPA
-217 ANAQLDPAGSHRLED
+217 GAQLDPATDDRLENI
-232 LIDAVV
+232 IDAVV
-238 LRIAAHGEV
+238 LRAGRHGEV
-247 LDVSA
+247 LDASA
-252 KARTMLRLPPELLF
+252 KARTILKLQPELLF

-278 RVPYLS
+278 RVAYLS

-293 LSRRLDLRVRLPQS
+293 PARRLDLRVRLPQN
-307 SGVTADNYRPFS
+307 GNGPTADNYRPFS
-319 LEMMRAP
+319 LELARGEEQQDVLTFVM
-326 GQETVF
+326 
-332 TLLLRENDE
+332 RENDE
-341 LAGLRQELA
+341 LAGLREELA
-350 AANEAAASAEVA
+350 AAKEAAASAEVA

-382 GFSDMLLHEMFGSFK
+382 GFSDMLLHEMFGTFK

-406 LVRDSGQHLL
+406 LVKESGQHLL

-428 ESGAYATEPE
+428 EAGAYATEPE
-438 PFRFREAVEMC
+438 PFRFVEAVEMC
-449 QSMMRLQ
+449 QSMMSLQ
-456 AEAKAIDLQAQIA
+456 AEAKNIDLQAQIA

-497 PEGGNVV
+497 PDGGDVV
-504 IGAKRIGSRLH
+504 VGAKRIGSRLH

-528 DFVNLGKPFMQI
+528 DLANLGKPFMQI

-587 SGPTSRSAEKTG
+587 NGPKGRSNDKPG
-599 VVPMSAVK
+599 VLLMPA
-607 AKADGGK
+607 AKAETK
-614 GESNGSLRKTA
+614 GDRHGSLRKTA

>member
-1 MRVSESTKAACKA
+1 
-14 GPFTTGCVELSA
+14 
-26 IKARYAELPG
+26 
-36 AIAAGCERMVHP
+36 MVHP
-48 SVLGQSD
+48 AIIGQGD
-55 RRRHSRFIGAM
+55 RLRQRRFIGIM
-66 LAAPFFS
+66 LAAPFFA

-90 VAAIFAAFGL
+90 VATIFAAFGL

-112 KMTLAGQL
+112 KMTLAAQVALAAGGL
-120 ALVVGS
+120 AL
-126 VALGALIAAAGGVAS
+126 AGAVAAAGGLAS

-147 VALPF
+147 LALPF
-152 EAWWIGQSRRAVIW
+152 EAWWIGGSKRAALW
-166 GATSAFVAVL
+166 GGLSALAAML
-176 LQPLAGSV
+176 LQPFVASV
-184 LPLDQTE
+184 VPLGGAQV
-191 IAAWHWLVP
+191 AAWHWLLP
-200 LAWALTLIP
+200 LAWGLTLVP
-209 RIAPLRGA
+209 RLA
-217 ANAQLDPAGSHRLED
+217 ALGDAARAQPALLPNDRLED
-232 LIDAVV
+232 MIDAVV
-238 LRIAAHGEV
+238 LHVARHGEV
-247 LDVSA
+247 LDASA
-252 KARTMLRLPPELLF
+252 KARTILKLPPELLF
-266 GTGLF
+266 GAGLF

-278 RVPYLS
+278 RVAYLS

-293 LSRRLDLRVRLPQS
+293 LARRLDLRVRLPQDGS
-307 SGVTADNYRPFS
+307 ASTADNYRPFQ
-319 LEMMRAP
+319 LELMRAEEQ
-326 GQETVF
+326 QETF

-341 LAGLRQELA
+341 TAELRDELA

-382 GFSDMLLHEMFGSFK
+382 GFSDMLLHEMFGGFK

-406 LVRDSGQHLL
+406 LVKESGQHLL

-428 ESGAYATEPE
+428 EAGAYATEPE
-438 PFRFREAVEMC
+438 PFRFIEAVEMC
-449 QSMMRLQ
+449 QSMMQLQ
-456 AEAKAIDLQAQIA
+456 ANAKNIGLQAQIA

-487 NLVSNAIKFT
+487 NLVSNAVKFT
-497 PEGGNVV
+497 PDGGNVV
-504 IGAKRIGSRLH
+504 VGAKRIGSRLH

-558 KGLVALHEGTM
+558 KGLVALHDGTM

-587 SGPTSRSAEKTG
+587 NGPKRSATERNG
-599 VVPMSAVK
+599 VLPMPATRTK
-607 AKADGGK
+607 GDAKGDR
-614 GESNGSLRKTA
+614 NGSLRKTA

>member
-1 MRVSESTKAACKA
+1 M
-14 GPFTTGCVELSA
+14 
-26 IKARYAELPG
+26 
-36 AIAAGCERMVHP
+36 AAGCERMVHP
-48 SVLGQSD
+48 SILGQND
-55 RRRHSRFIGAM
+55 RRCQRRFIGVM
-66 LAAPFFS
+66 LAAPFFA

-78 TLVTSGMGAAVT
+78 TLVTSGMGVAVT
-90 VAAIFAAFGL
+90 MAAIFATFGL

-112 KMTLAGQL
+112 KIAFAGQVALVMGSLALAG
-120 ALVVGS
+120 V
-126 VALGALIAAAGGVAS
+126 IAAAGGMAS
-141 PVALLA
+141 PVAMLV

-152 EAWWIGQSRRAVIW
+152 EAWWIGASRRAALW
-166 GATSAFVAVL
+166 GAVSACVAVL
-176 LQPLAGSV
+176 LQAFAGSV
-184 LPLDQTE
+184 FSFGPAE
-191 IAAWHWLVP
+191 IAAWHWLLP
-200 LAWALTLIP
+200 LAWALTLVP
-209 RIAPLRGA
+209 RLA
-217 ANAQLDPAGSHRLED
+217 ALGSPAGAQLDPATDDRLENI
-232 LIDAVV
+232 IDAVV
-238 LRIAAHGEV
+238 LRAGRHGEV
-247 LDVSA
+247 LDASA
-252 KARTMLRLPPELLF
+252 KARTILKLQPELLF

-278 RVPYLS
+278 RVAYLS

-293 LSRRLDLRVRLPQS
+293 PARRLDLRVRLPQN
-307 SGVTADNYRPFS
+307 GNGPTADNYRPFS
-319 LEMMRAP
+319 LELAR
-326 GQETVF
+326 GEEQQDVLTFV
-332 TLLLRENDE
+332 LRENDE
-341 LAGLRQELA
+341 LAGLREELA
-350 AANEAAASAEVA
+350 AAKEAAASAEVA

-382 GFSDMLLHEMFGSFK
+382 GFSDMLLHEMFGTFK

-406 LVRDSGQHLL
+406 LVKESGQHLL

-428 ESGAYATEPE
+428 EAGAYATEPE
-438 PFRFREAVEMC
+438 PFRFVEAVEMC

-456 AEAKAIDLQAQIA
+456 ADAKNIDLQAQIA

-497 PEGGNVV
+497 PDGGDVV
-504 IGAKRIGSRLH
+504 VGAKRIGSRLH

-528 DFVNLGKPFMQI
+528 DFANLGKPFMQI

-587 SGPTSRSAEKTG
+587 NGPNGHSNDKPG
-599 VVPMSAVK
+599 VLPMPA
-607 AKADGGK
+607 AKAETK
-614 GESNGSLRKTA
+614 GDRHGSLRKTA

>member
-1 MRVSESTKAACKA
+1 
-14 GPFTTGCVELSA
+14 
-26 IKARYAELPG
+26 
-36 AIAAGCERMVHP
+36 MVHP
-48 SVLGQSD
+48 SILGQND
-55 RRRHSRFIGAM
+55 RRCQRRFIGVM
-66 LAAPFFS
+66 LAAPFFA

-78 TLVTSGMGAAVT
+78 TLVTSGMGVAVT
-90 VAAIFAAFGL
+90 MAAIFATFGL

-112 KMTLAGQL
+112 KMAFAGQVALVMGSLALAG
-120 ALVVGS
+120 V
-126 VALGALIAAAGGVAS
+126 IAAAGGMAS
-141 PVALLA
+141 PVAMLV

-152 EAWWIGQSRRAVIW
+152 EAWWIGASRRAALW
-166 GATSAFVAVL
+166 GAVSACVAVL
-176 LQPLAGSV
+176 LQAFAGSV
-184 LPLDQTE
+184 FSFGPAE
-191 IAAWHWLVP
+191 IAAWHWLLP
-200 LAWALTLIP
+200 LAWALTLVP
-209 RIAPLRGA
+209 RLA
-217 ANAQLDPAGSHRLED
+217 ALGSPAGAQLDPATDDRLENI
-232 LIDAVV
+232 IDAVV
-238 LRIAAHGEV
+238 LRAGRHGEV
-247 LDVSA
+247 LDASA
-252 KARTMLRLPPELLF
+252 KARTILKLQPELLF

-278 RVPYLS
+278 RVAYLS

-293 LSRRLDLRVRLPQS
+293 PARRLDLRVRLPQN
-307 SGVTADNYRPFS
+307 GNGPTADNYRPFS
-319 LEMMRAP
+319 LELAR
-326 GQETVF
+326 GEEQQDVLTFV
-332 TLLLRENDE
+332 LRENDE
-341 LAGLRQELA
+341 LAGLREELA
-350 AANEAAASAEVA
+350 AAKEAAASAEVA

-382 GFSDMLLHEMFGSFK
+382 GFSDMLLHEMFGTFK

-406 LVRDSGQHLL
+406 LVKESGQHLL

-428 ESGAYATEPE
+428 EAGAYATEPE
-438 PFRFREAVEMC
+438 PFRFVEAVEMC

-456 AEAKAIDLQAQIA
+456 AEAKNIDLQAQIA

-497 PEGGNVV
+497 PDGGDVV
-504 IGAKRIGSRLH
+504 VGAKRIGSRLH

-528 DFVNLGKPFMQI
+528 DFANLGKPFMQI

-587 SGPTSRSAEKTG
+587 NGPNGHSNDKPG
-599 VVPMSAVK
+599 VLPMPA
-607 AKADGGK
+607 AKAETK
-614 GESNGSLRKTA
+614 GDRHGSLRKTA